1 MATLP
6 ASRHFTVEEGQDALV
21 VRDRRRI
28 APALFG
34 LPFLAAGLGMFGL
47 IGVVVA
53 SHARAGTLGVP
64 GGYLPIV
71 GILAAGGAVFLWPG
85 AHLAVRNHSV
95 RIRRLD
101 RVVEDRVSWLVYTRV
116 NTYRLGEFRDVS
128 LQRNIRTSRTS
139 SDGKSTSGSH
149 QSLSVD
155 LRFTDTAKKNVRVAF
170 DYEPAIIRP
179 LAQHVAR
186 YTGLPL
192 HDDLADVHY
201 E

>member
-1 MATLP
+1 MATLA

-155 LRFTDTAKKNVRVAF
+155 LRFTGTVKKNVRVAF

>member
-6 ASRHFTVEEGQDALV
+6 ASRHFAVDEAQDALV

-47 IGVVVA
+47 IGMVVA
-53 SHARAGTLGVP
+53 SHVRAGTLGVP

-85 AHLAVRNHSV
+85 LRLCVRNHSV

-101 RVVEDRVSWLVYTRV
+101 SVVEDRVSWLVYTKV

-139 SDGKSTSGSH
+139 SDGKTTSGSH

-170 DYEPAIIRP
+170 DYEPEVIRP
-179 LAQHVAR
+179 LARHVAQ

-192 HDDLADVHY
+192 HDDLADAHY

>member
-155 LRFTDTAKKNVRVAF
+155 LRFTGTVKKNVRVAF
-170 DYEPAIIRP
+170 DCEPAIIRP

>member
-1 MATLP
+1 MALP
-6 ASRHFTVEEGQDALV
+6 ASRHFAVDEAPEALV

-34 LPFLAAGLGMFGL
+34 LPFLASGLGLFGL

-53 SHARAGTLGVP
+53 SHVRAGTLGAP

-71 GILAAGGAVFLWPG
+71 GMLAAAGVVFLWPG
-85 AHLAVRNHSV
+85 AHLAVRHHSV
-95 RIRRLD
+95 CIRRLD
-101 RVVEDRVSWLVYTRV
+101 GVVEDRVSWLVYTRV
-116 NTYRLGEFRDVS
+116 KTYRLGDFRDVS

-139 SDGKSTSGSH
+139 SDGTSTSGSH

-155 LRFTDTAKKNVRVAF
+155 LRFADAAKKHVRLAF
-170 DYEPAIIRP
+170 DYEPAVIRP

-192 HDDLADVHY
+192 HDDLADAHY